1 MGEYV
6 KKIGMRRILI
16 MLLGNVFLGMGVSIF
31 KFAGL
36 GNDAYNAM
44 MMALSDV
51 VGIPYARFFAIFS
64 VGLFVIELIAGRHFI
79 GLGTI
84 INTLFLGYIATF
96 FYNIWD
102 FIFTKL
108 GVLLT
113 RIPVM
118 VIGVIICSLG
128 VSMYQRPDVGV
139 SPYDSLSLIMDKKLP
154 KISYFWCR
162 MSNDVICALVAYFAG
177 GLVGIGT
184 VIAAFGLGPIVHFF
198 NIHVTDK
205 LLQTEKHSEN

>member
-79 GLGTI
+79 GLGTRC
-84 INTLFLGYIATF
+84 TSDPDFGYGDRG
-96 FYNIWD
+96 YH
-102 FIFTKL
+102 L
-108 GVLLT
+108 QSG
-113 RIPVM
+113 R
-118 VIGVIICSLG
+118 
-128 VSMYQRPDVGV
+128 
-139 SPYDSLSLIMDKKLP
+139 
-154 KISYFWCR
+154 
-162 MSNDVICALVAYFAG
+162 
-177 GLVGIGT
+177 
-184 VIAAFGLGPIVHFF
+184 
-198 NIHVTDK
+198 IHVPAPGCG
-205 LLQTEKHSEN
+205 SVAI

>member
-79 GLGTI
+79 GLGVTGRGSGR
-84 INTLFLGYIATF
+84 TGWKIAGRNGEEPDFGDFRQDSSCNSVGGKHATETRR
-96 FYNIWD
+96 NIQSHPKSD
-102 FIFTKL
+102 Q
-108 GVLLT
+108 VL
-113 RIPVM
+113 
-118 VIGVIICSLG
+118 
-128 VSMYQRPDVGV
+128 
-139 SPYDSLSLIMDKKLP
+139 
-154 KISYFWCR
+154 
-162 MSNDVICALVAYFAG
+162 
-177 GLVGIGT
+177 
-184 VIAAFGLGPIVHFF
+184 
-198 NIHVTDK
+198 
-205 LLQTEKHSEN
+205 

>member
-64 VGLFVIELIAGRHFI
+64 VGLFVIELIAGMH
-79 GLGTI
+79 LGIRTFNSSGI
-84 INTLFLGYIATF
+84 STFRSGSFLY
-96 FYNIWD
+96 
-102 FIFTKL
+102 
-108 GVLLT
+108 
-113 RIPVM
+113 R
-118 VIGVIICSLG
+118 
-128 VSMYQRPDVGV
+128 Q
-139 SPYDSLSLIMDKKLP
+139 LP
-154 KISYFWCR
+154 
-162 MSNDVICALVAYFAG
+162 
-177 GLVGIGT
+177 
-184 VIAAFGLGPIVHFF
+184 H
-198 NIHVTDK
+198 
-205 LLQTEKHSEN
+205 

>member
-64 VGLFVIELIAGRHFI
+64 VGLFVIELIAGRHF
-79 GLGTI
+79 
-84 INTLFLGYIATF
+84 
-96 FYNIWD
+96 
-102 FIFTKL
+102 
-108 GVLLT
+108 
-113 RIPVM
+113 
-118 VIGVIICSLG
+118 S
-128 VSMYQRPDVGV
+128 
-139 SPYDSLSLIMDKKLP
+139 
-154 KISYFWCR
+154 
-162 MSNDVICALVAYFAG
+162 AYLQN
-177 GLVGIGT
+177 LVGCK
-184 VIAAFGLGPIVHFF
+184 
-198 NIHVTDK
+198 IHIDFSAERK
-205 LLQTEKHSEN
+205 SEWKEQNG

>member
-79 GLGTI
+79 GLGII
-84 INTLFLGYIATF
+84 INTLFLGYIDTF
-96 FYNIWD
+96 F
-102 FIFTKL
+102 
-108 GVLLT
+108 
-113 RIPVM
+113 
-118 VIGVIICSLG
+118 
-128 VSMYQRPDVGV
+128 
-139 SPYDSLSLIMDKKLP
+139 
-154 KISYFWCR
+154 
-162 MSNDVICALVAYFAG
+162 
-177 GLVGIGT
+177 
-184 VIAAFGLGPIVHFF
+184 
-198 NIHVTDK
+198 VTI
-205 LLQTEKHSEN
+205 Q

>member
-1 MGEYV
+1 MGEYG

-51 VGIPYARFFAIFS
+51 VGIPYARFCAIFS

-84 INTLFLGYIATF
+84 INTLFLGYIDTF
-96 FYNIWD
+96 F
-102 FIFTKL
+102 
-108 GVLLT
+108 
-113 RIPVM
+113 
-118 VIGVIICSLG
+118 
-128 VSMYQRPDVGV
+128 
-139 SPYDSLSLIMDKKLP
+139 
-154 KISYFWCR
+154 
-162 MSNDVICALVAYFAG
+162 
-177 GLVGIGT
+177 
-184 VIAAFGLGPIVHFF
+184 
-198 NIHVTDK
+198 VTI
-205 LLQTEKHSEN
+205 Q

>member
-1 MGEYV
+1 MGEYM

-84 INTLFLGYIATF
+84 INTLFLGYYMGFHI
-96 FYNIWD
+96 Y
-102 FIFTKL
+102 K
-108 GVLLT
+108 T
-113 RIPVM
+113 R
-118 VIGVIICSLG
+118 CTSD
-128 VSMYQRPDVGV
+128 PDSGYGDRGYHLQ
-139 SPYDSLSLIMDKKLP
+139 SG
-154 KISYFWCR
+154 R
-162 MSNDVICALVAYFAG
+162 
-177 GLVGIGT
+177 
-184 VIAAFGLGPIVHFF
+184 
-198 NIHVTDK
+198 IHVPAPGCG
-205 LLQTEKHSEN
+205 SVAI

>member
-64 VGLFVIELIAGRHFI
+64 VGLFVIGVDCRKTFYWS
-79 GLGTI
+79 G
-84 INTLFLGYIATF
+84 NYYQYI
-96 FYNIWD
+96 
-102 FIFTKL
+102 
-108 GVLLT
+108 
-113 RIPVM
+113 
-118 VIGVIICSLG
+118 
-128 VSMYQRPDVGV
+128 VS
-139 SPYDSLSLIMDKKLP
+139 
-154 KISYFWCR
+154 
-162 MSNDVICALVAYFAG
+162 
-177 GLVGIGT
+177 
-184 VIAAFGLGPIVHFF
+184 
-198 NIHVTDK
+198 
-205 LLQTEKHSEN
+205 

>member
-1 MGEYV
+1 MEEKCSGWV
-6 KKIGMRRILI
+6 MWKR
-16 MLLGNVFLGMGVSIF
+16 LGCVVSWSCCWVMFFLEWVSVYLSSP
-31 KFAGL
+31 GL

-102 FIFTKL
+102 FVFTKP

-139 SPYDSLSLIMDKKLP
+139 SAIWQSVTYHGWEASEDILLLVSYVQRCDLRTGGVFRRRSGWNRNCDCGVWPWVLLSISLISM
-154 KISYFWCR
+154 
-162 MSNDVICALVAYFAG
+162 
-177 GLVGIGT
+177 
-184 VIAAFGLGPIVHFF
+184 
-198 NIHVTDK
+198 
-205 LLQTEKHSEN
+205 

>member
-64 VGLFVIELIAGRHFI
+64 VA
-79 GLGTI
+79 
-84 INTLFLGYIATF
+84 Y
-96 FYNIWD
+96 
-102 FIFTKL
+102 
-108 GVLLT
+108 LL
-113 RIPVM
+113 
-118 VIGVIICSLG
+118 
-128 VSMYQRPDVGV
+128 
-139 SPYDSLSLIMDKKLP
+139 LS
-154 KISYFWCR
+154 
-162 MSNDVICALVAYFAG
+162 
-177 GLVGIGT
+177 
-184 VIAAFGLGPIVHFF
+184 
-198 NIHVTDK
+198 
-205 LLQTEKHSEN
+205 